1 MPKKLVAVAMSGGV
15 DSSVTAAI
23 LKKQGYQ
30 VFGLTMQ
37 IEPDSDKSNTWGC
50 CSSDEIDSARQ
61 VAAKLGIPHYV
72 RDFRGIFARK
82 VITTFCNEYGRGRT
96 PNPCIICN
104 HYVKFGALL
113 NKARELGADFMATGH
128 YARIESSPEGYRL
141 LKGVDRTKDQSY
153 FLYNLGQEQ
162 LRYLLLPIGHLH
174 KSKVKEQAVELG
186 LADAVGI
193 DSQDICFIPDN
204 DHNLFIREHITS
216 QPGDIIDV
224 GGKTLGRHKGLA
236 YYTVG
241 QRQGLGLASNRR
253 LYVIKL
259 DAGSN
264 RLVVGGR
271 DQLFTSRLFA
281 SRLSWISGK
290 APEVLRGIMAK
301 VRYKS
306 PEVAASLCL
315 DNNSAEVRFAQPQ
328 WAVAPGQ
335 SIVFYRG
342 EEVLGGGVI
351 EASETL
357 ERDKTGEH
365 SIHAILC

>member
-1 MPKKLVAVAMSGGV
+1 MK
-15 DSSVTAAI
+15 
-23 LKKQGYQ
+23 
-30 VFGLTMQ
+30 
-37 IEPDSDKSNTWGC
+37 IEPDSDKSNTRGC
-50 CSSDEIDSARQ
+50 CHSDEIDSARQ

-72 RDFRGIFARK
+72 RDFRDIFARK
-82 VITTFCNEYGRGRT
+82 VITTFCNEYGQGRT

-128 YARIESSPEGYRL
+128 YARVESSPEGYRL

-186 LADAVGI
+186 LADAIGI
-193 DSQDICFIPDN
+193 ESQDICFIPDK
-204 DHNLFIREHITS
+204 NLNSFIREHIPS
-216 QPGDIIDV
+216 RPGDIVDNE
-224 GGKTLGRHKGLA
+224 GKILGKHKGLA

-241 QRQGLGLASNRR
+241 QRQGLGLSSNRR

-259 DAGSN
+259 DAESN
-264 RLVVGGR
+264 RLVV
-271 DQLFTSRLFA
+271 DSQDKLFTSRLFA
-281 SRLSWISGK
+281 SQLSWVSGK
-290 APEVLRGIMAK
+290 VPQETANITAK

-306 PEVAASLCL
+306 PEIGVNLYI
-315 DNNSAEVRFAQPQ
+315 NNGATEVRFARPQ
-328 WAVAPGQ
+328 WAIAPGQ
-335 SIVFYRG
+335 SIVFYQG

-351 EASETL
+351 EAL
-357 ERDKTGEH
+357 ESAERNEPDQS
-365 SIHAILC
+365 SIHTILC